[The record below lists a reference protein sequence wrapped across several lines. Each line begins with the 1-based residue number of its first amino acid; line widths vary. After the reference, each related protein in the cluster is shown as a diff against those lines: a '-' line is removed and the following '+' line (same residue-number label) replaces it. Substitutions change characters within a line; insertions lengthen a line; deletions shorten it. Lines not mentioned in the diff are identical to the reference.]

1 MSLSAPPSLPLLEQV
16 ALKAAAAQNAQG
28 LWPWF
33 QSQGDTVWLAEE
45 EDASMHA
52 GMSDASLPGGAVEL
66 VPLSELVDFS
76 IQVHVARQPA
86 GSRFDL
92 FWLDGRGGGGD
103 AGETGE
109 WETWLPMAEL
119 QGRWEGQAEAW
130 ALDATDSEAKQGAR
144 RRGEDSGGEASGWS
158 GRMRG
163 RRRPEPRR
171 GGFGLGHFAL
181 LTRKALQ
188 DAGGLLDAYCLN
200 VEDDAGA
207 SIMTLS
213 VLQELVVRL
222 AHSARMQVRVL
233 KAPAV
238 TVYRIRPWRRD
249 DGSGVGKYRWG
260 FLSPRQLPPAYDKTW
275 PNDAQGLLAA
285 LEACSPDHLEMPA
298 LPANWGLAQLSL
310 PVSIISSLSFP
321 PAVADPE
328 ELSPSTPPPPV
339 VFPATS
345 SILCSPSTAESSDH
359 EEEDHPDAGGSQQ
372 EGRAGTAEGQNSK
385 CEWGGEACHDGQQA
399 CDDFS
404 FQNDERRCFSAAR
417 LTANGKRR
425 RADRCRQSVIVSTKA
440 LKAQHGLRDV
450 VVVDERDAD
459 GWGWADWFT
468 KTATTSSTGRSTM
481 IITRAPLILPAALPE
496 GPSPSDVIAAQVI
509 WKQGDEGNA
518 TRDPNDMK
526 VKDPEEDD
534 ASRGSDAMQ
543 PTEHTMRYSEKLLS
557 PSPSDATKDVEYLPD
572 ATWLAAETQTLNMSS
587 WSLARKKARQC
598 GEMLSQQLDALHR
611 HVPPAECDGAIDIH
625 LIPYGLGAVIHSIAT
640 RLHAALRLRRTSRLV
655 GSWIYAP
662 SQPYNADGEAVLG
675 LSRAFDTPFS
685 CSPVAS
691 DASTSG
697 AFAKGSDGTAEGDKE
712 ESLEGDK
719 SQTGAT
725 REKGNTE
732 RIGWQQDGRDV
743 RQKLRQA
750 HVPDAGYGACYA
762 GGNGLLHYIRYCRML
777 SLSVIVSHRMPLSG
791 IAIAGIDGLLLRY
804 CAVSLDS
811 LPKTAR
817 SLSKHCEHC

>member
-1 MSLSAPPSLPLLEQV
+1 MYA
-16 ALKAAAAQNAQG
+16 
-28 LWPWF
+28 
-33 QSQGDTVWLAEE
+33 D
-45 EDASMHA
+45 
-52 GMSDASLPGGAVEL
+52 MSDALLPGGAVEL
-66 VPLSELVDFS
+66 VPLRELADFS

-86 GSRFDL
+86 GSRDDL
-92 FWLDGRGGGGD
+92 FWLDGRGGEGD

-109 WETWLPMAEL
+109 WETLLPMAEL
-119 QGRWEGQAEAW
+119 QGRQEGQSEAW

-144 RRGEDSGGEASGWS
+144 RRGEESGWS
-158 GRMRG
+158 RRMRG

-171 GGFGLGHFAL
+171 GGAGLGHFAL

-188 DAGGLLDAYCLN
+188 DAGGLIDAHCLN

-207 SIMTLS
+207 SVMTLS

-399 CDDFS
+399 CNDFS

-440 LKAQHGLRDV
+440 RKAEHGLRDV

-481 IITRAPLILPAALPE
+481 IITRAPLIPPAALPE

-572 ATWLAAETQTLNMSS
+572 AAWLAAETQTRNISS

-598 GEMLSQQLDALHR
+598 GEMLRQQLDALHR

-640 RLHAALRLRRTSRLV
+640 QLHAALRLRRTSRLV

-662 SQPYNADGEAVLG
+662 SQPFNADGEDVLG
-675 LSRAFDTPFS
+675 LSRAFGTPFS

-697 AFAKGSDGTAEGDKE
+697 AFAKGSDGTTEKDEE
-712 ESLEGDK
+712 ESPEGAK
-719 SQTGAT
+719 SMTGAT
-725 REKGNTE
+725 REKGKTE
-732 RIGWQQDGRDV
+732 RNGWQQDVRDV
-743 RQKLRQA
+743 RQNLKQA

-762 GGNGLLHYIRYCRML
+762 GGNGLLHYIRYCLML
-777 SLSVIVSHRMPLSG
+777 SV
-791 IAIAGIDGLLLRY
+791 
-804 CAVSLDS
+804 
-811 LPKTAR
+811 
-817 SLSKHCEHC
+817 